1 MSARMT
7 QLIIKAPRV
16 VLAAAVLVLALAGLY
31 GATAAQHLLAGG
43 YSDPNSGSARAD
55 RILDETF
62 GRGGLQVVVKLDGPS
77 GMNMASDPAA
87 RDVGTGIVEELE
99 RRDDV
104 QNPILSVWQNP
115 DLAPALV
122 SRDSTSTLIVATLD
136 GGEELAP
143 DRAEEIADLV
153 SGEQQG
159 ISIRVGGQGLVFG
172 QVNEQTTKDLAK
184 AEAIAI
190 PISFLVLVVV
200 FGGLVAASLPVII
213 GIVAIVGTFA
223 LLRLIAE
230 FADVSIF
237 ALNLTTAMG
246 LALAI
251 DYTLLIVTRYRE
263 EVAGGTARATAIT
276 TTMATAGR
284 TVAFS
289 AVTVA
294 LSLAALAI
302 FPMYFLR
309 SFAYAG
315 IGVVLVASLAALI
328 LTPAMLMV
336 LGDRVDALD
345 VRRPVRRLFRRPEPT
360 PRGIEETRWYR
371 SVRFV
376 LRHALPAAIAV
387 TALLLVLGAPF
398 FGLRFGF
405 PDDRVLPSSASS
417 HAIQQ
422 EVRDDFS
429 QNLSS
434 TVTVV
439 ASGIPDQAGLGRYTA
454 ALSKVGQVNS
464 ATSSAGTFVDGRA
477 VGPGSPADSR
487 AGVSTVTVSTD
498 LEPMRD
504 DGLSQL
510 EHLRDVAVPDG
521 AQVLFTGLA
530 ATNKDTVDAIY
541 AHLPWVLATIAI
553 ATFVLLF
560 LFTGSVVLP
569 FKALVL
575 NVLSLTAT
583 FGAMVWFFQD
593 GHLGGLGT
601 TATGYL
607 VATIPILMF
616 CIAFGLSMDYEVFL
630 LGRIREEWLAS
641 DGSRAASDHAVAVG
655 LARTGR
661 VVTAAAL
668 LMSIVFAGIA
678 ASEVSFMRM
687 FGVGLTLAVLMDAT
701 LIRMVLVPAFMRLA
715 GRANWWAPGPL
726 RRLHDRIGLSE
737 SAAPRPPGPAAAGP
751 MSTQENSAQYDETN
765 SLPRGSGELLAEEII
780 SSATALL
787 LEEGDEAAVSI
798 RAVAGRVGVT
808 PPSIYLHFA
817 DKDALL
823 DAVCARYF
831 EQLDGVL
838 GEVSEGIDDPLER
851 ALQQGLA
858 YVRFAVST
866 PVLYRLAFRQA
877 PRMEHRRSTRCWR
890 PPRSPGCRRP

>member
-1 MSARMT
+1 MSARLT
-7 QLIIKAPRV
+7 RLIIKAPRA
-16 VLAAAVLVLALAGLY
+16 VLAVGVLVLALAGLY
-31 GATAAQHLLAGG
+31 GAPAAHHLLAGG

-55 RILDETF
+55 QVLDETF
-62 GRGGLQVVVKLDGPS
+62 HRGGLQVVIKLDGPA
-77 GMNMASDPAA
+77 GMNMATDPVA
-87 RDVGTGIVEELE
+87 RQVGTGIVDELE

-104 QNPILSVWQNP
+104 QSPILSIWQNP
-115 DLAPALV
+115 NLAPALV

-143 DRAEEIADLV
+143 ERAEQIADLF

-172 QVNEQTTKDLAK
+172 QVNAQTTKDLAK

-190 PISFLVLVVV
+190 PISFLVLIVV
-200 FGGLVAASLPVII
+200 FGGLVAAALPVII

-263 EVAGGTARATAIT
+263 EVASGAQRRTAIA

-284 TVAFS
+284 TVTFS

-294 LSLAALAI
+294 LSLAALVI

-315 IGVVLVASLAALI
+315 IGVVLVASVAALI
-328 LTPAMLMV
+328 LTPAILLV

-360 PRGIEETRWYR
+360 AHAIEETRWYR
-371 SVRFV
+371 SVQFV
-376 LRHALPAAIAV
+376 LRHAAPAAIVV

-405 PDDRVLPSSASS
+405 PDDRVLPASASS

-422 EVRDDFS
+422 EIREDYA

-434 TVTVV
+434 SVTVV
-439 ASGIPDQAGLGRYTA
+439 ASGVSDQAALARYTA
-454 ALSKVGQVNS
+454 ALSEVGQVNS
-464 ATSSAGTFVDGRA
+464 ATSSAGTFVDGRSVA
-477 VGPGSPADSR
+477 PGGTADTR
-487 AGVSTVTVSTD
+487 GDVSVITVSTH

-504 DGLSQL
+504 DGLAQL
-510 EHLRDVAVPDG
+510 DQLRDVGVPEG
-521 AQVLFTGLA
+521 ADVLFTGLA
-530 ATNKDTVDAIY
+530 ATNEDTVDAIY
-541 AHLPWVLATIAI
+541 DHLPWVLATIAI
-553 ATFVLLF
+553 ATFILLF

-569 FKALVL
+569 LKALVL

-601 TATGYL
+601 TSTGFL

-726 RRLHDRIGLSE
+726 ARLHDRIGLSE
-737 SAAPRPPGPAAAGP
+737 SVAPQPSDPTGLT
-751 MSTQENSAQYDETN
+751 STQENSAQHDETN
-765 SLPRGSGELLAEEII
+765 P
-780 SSATALL
+780 
-787 LEEGDEAAVSI
+787 
-798 RAVAGRVGVT
+798 VT
-808 PPSIYLHFA
+808 P
-817 DKDALL
+817 
-823 DAVCARYF
+823 R
-831 EQLDGVL
+831 
-838 GEVSEGIDDPLER
+838 
-851 ALQQGLA
+851 
-858 YVRFAVST
+858 VR
-866 PVLYRLAFRQA
+866 
-877 PRMEHRRSTRCWR
+877 
-890 PPRSPGCRRP
+890 

>member
-1 MSARMT
+1 MSAGLTR
-7 QLIIKAPRV
+7 LIIRAPRA
-16 VLAAAVLVLALAGLY
+16 VLAGAVLVLALAGLY

-55 RILDETF
+55 RVLDETF
-62 GRGGLQVVVKLDGPS
+62 HRGGLQVVIKLDGPA
-77 GMNMASDPAA
+77 GMNMATDPIA
-87 RDVGTGIVEELE
+87 RAVGGGIVDELE

-104 QNPILSVWQNP
+104 QRPILSIWQDPN
-115 DLAPALV
+115 LAPGLV

-143 DRAEEIADLV
+143 ERAEQIADLV
-153 SGEQQG
+153 SGEEQG
-159 ISIRVGGQGLVFG
+159 ISVRVGGQGLVFS
-172 QVNEQTTKDLAK
+172 QVNAQTTKDLAK

-190 PISFLVLVVV
+190 PISFLVLIVV
-200 FGGLVAASLPVII
+200 FGGLVAAALPVVI

-263 EVAGGTARATAIT
+263 EVAAGARRPTAIA

-328 LTPAMLMV
+328 LTPAILLV

-345 VRRPVRRLFRRPEPT
+345 VRRPVRRLFRRREPT
-360 PRGIEETRWYR
+360 PQAIEETRWYR
-371 SVRFV
+371 SVQFV
-376 LRHALPAAIAV
+376 LRHAVPAAIAV

-422 EVRDDFS
+422 EIREDYP

-434 TVTVV
+434 SVTVV
-439 ASGIPDQAGLGRYTA
+439 ASGVSDRAALARYTG
-454 ALSKVGQVNS
+454 ALSKVAQVNS
-464 ATSSAGTFVDGRA
+464 AMSSAGTFVDGRSVA
-477 VGPGSPADSR
+477 LGSADDTR
-487 AGVSTVTVSTD
+487 GEVSVITVSTD

-504 DGLSQL
+504 DGLAQL
-510 EHLRDVAVPDG
+510 DQLRDVAVPEG
-521 AQVLFTGLA
+521 ANVLFTGLA
-530 ATNKDTVDAIY
+530 ATNADTVDAIY
-541 AHLPWVLATIAI
+541 DHLPWVLATIAI
-553 ATFVLLF
+553 ATFILLF

-569 FKALVL
+569 LKALVL

-737 SAAPRPPGPAAAGP
+737 SVVPQPSDTDASGQ
-751 MSTQENSAQYDETN
+751 MSTQENSAQHDETN
-765 SLPRGSGELLAEEII
+765 
-780 SSATALL
+780 
-787 LEEGDEAAVSI
+787 
-798 RAVAGRVGVT
+798 
-808 PPSIYLHFA
+808 
-817 DKDALL
+817 
-823 DAVCARYF
+823 
-831 EQLDGVL
+831 
-838 GEVSEGIDDPLER
+838 
-851 ALQQGLA
+851 
-858 YVRFAVST
+858 
-866 PVLYRLAFRQA
+866 PVA
-877 PRMEHRRSTRCWR
+877 PRVR
-890 PPRSPGCRRP
+890 

>member
-1 MSARMT
+1 MLARST
-7 QLIIKAPRV
+7 DLILRAPRV
-16 VLAAAVLVLALAGLY
+16 VLGIAVLVLAFAGLY

-43 YSDPNSGSARAD
+43 YSDPQSASSRAD
-55 RILDETF
+55 QVLEDTF
-62 GRGGLQVVVKLDGPS
+62 DRGGLQVVLKLDGPA
-77 GMNMASDPAA
+77 GMNMATDPAA
-87 RDVGTGIVEELE
+87 RAVGAEIVDELE
-99 RRDDV
+99 TIDHV
-104 QNPILSVWQNP
+104 QRPILSVWESP
-115 DLAPALV
+115 GLAPALV
-122 SRDSTSTLIVATLD
+122 SEDGNSALVVATLS
-136 GGEELAP
+136 GGEEDGPAH
-143 DRAEEIADLV
+143 AQEIEERFT
-153 SGEQQG
+153 GERDG
-159 ISIRVGGQGLVFG
+159 ISVRVGGQGLVFS
-172 QVNEQTTKDLAK
+172 QVNEQTTKDLAV

-190 PISFLVLVVV
+190 PISFLVLIVV
-200 FGGLVAASLPVII
+200 FGGLVAAALPVVI

-263 EVAGGTARATAIT
+263 EVDRGAERPAAIR

-315 IGVVLVASLAALI
+315 IGVVVVASMAALI
-328 LTPAMLMV
+328 LTPALLMV
-336 LGDRVDALD
+336 LGRRVDALD
-345 VRRPVRRLFRRPEPT
+345 VRRPVRRWLRRPAPS
-360 PRGIEETRWYR
+360 PRPIEETRWYR
-371 SVRFV
+371 LVQFV
-376 LRHALPAAIAV
+376 LRHAVPVALVV

-398 FGLRFGF
+398 LGIRFGF
-405 PDDRVLPSSASS
+405 PDDRVLPPSASS

-422 EVRDDFS
+422 EIRDDFA

-434 TVTVV
+434 SVTVV
-439 ASGIPDQAGLGRYTA
+439 ASGVPDQRALADYTA
-454 ALSKVGQVNS
+454 ALSRVERVDS
-464 ATSSAGTFVDGRA
+464 ASSSAGTFVDGRQ
-477 VGPGSPADSR
+477 VGAGSLDDTRGNQSI
-487 AGVSTVTVSTD
+487 VSVATH

-504 DGLSQL
+504 EGSAQL
-510 EHLRDVAVPDG
+510 DDLRAVAAPPG
-521 AQVLFTGLA
+521 AEVLFTGLA
-530 ATNKDTVDAIY
+530 ATNQDTVDAIY
-541 AHLPWVLATIAI
+541 AHLPWVMGTIAV

-569 FKALVL
+569 VKALVL
-575 NVLSLTAT
+575 NILSLSAT

-607 VATIPILMF
+607 VATIPVLMF

-641 DGSRAASDHAVAVG
+641 DGSRTGSDHAVAVG

-701 LIRMVLVPAFMRLA
+701 LIRMLLVPAFMRLA

-737 SAAPRPPGPAAAGP
+737 SAHSESAQPPRPAN
-751 MSTQENSAQYDETN
+751 QESSDQRDESQYDE
-765 SLPRGSGELLAEEII
+765 
-780 SSATALL
+780 
-787 LEEGDEAAVSI
+787 
-798 RAVAGRVGVT
+798 
-808 PPSIYLHFA
+808 A
-817 DKDALL
+817 D
-823 DAVCARYF
+823 
-831 EQLDGVL
+831 
-838 GEVSEGIDDPLER
+838 
-851 ALQQGLA
+851 
-858 YVRFAVST
+858 
-866 PVLYRLAFRQA
+866 PV
-877 PRMEHRRSTRCWR
+877 
-890 PPRSPGCRRP
+890 PPRLG